1 MCVSIVLHTLKVIY
15 RWQFHS
21 CVVERCQ
28 SYGFHLPVNRNYK
41 LLFFLLNFSFLRT
54 TMIWSVHL
62 CIGSERILFLLR
74 ARAHL
79 ITSARTREMF
89 WVFSNFIF
97 VFRFSVSFQT
107 LATNK
112 SDRYVVQIKI
122 LSTVLV
128 TSWLFASFLI
138 FFKYNKVISF
148 TFWSCY
154 YCKLFM
160 CDPGDSAC

>member
-1 MCVSIVLHTLKVIY
+1 
-15 RWQFHS
+15 
-21 CVVERCQ
+21 
-28 SYGFHLPVNRNYK
+28 
-41 LLFFLLNFSFLRT
+41 
-54 TMIWSVHL
+54 VHL

-128 TSWLFASFLI
+128 TS
-138 FFKYNKVISF
+138 
-148 TFWSCY
+148 
-154 YCKLFM
+154 
-160 CDPGDSAC
+160 